1 MEHDIAAIWSD
12 ILSSSSGFLPPGTS
26 EMWIS
31 ECVPMSIEDGVLK
44 LMVPN
49 RFTLDNIEKRV
60 LDTLSDY
67 VRSEGHASSV
77 ELVLSDAAQKP
88 APAAK
93 QILQP
98 QSKNG
103 LLPNY
108 KFDTFVVGKS
118 NNFAHAASIA
128 VSESPG
134 DAPHN
139 PLFIWGGVG
148 LGKTHLMHAIA
159 HRILENE
166 PSARILY
173 VTSEKFTNDLV
184 ASIRNNTTQDFRAR
198 YRNLDVLLV
207 DDIQFIGNK
216 DATQEEFFHT
226 FNSFRE
232 ANRQVVISSDRP
244 PKDIKDIEERL
255 ISRFEWGLVTYIQPP
270 DFETRVAILQT
281 KAELKEYR
289 IPEDVI
295 TFIAQNIPS
304 NIRELEGALNRVVM
318 YSKINDEP
326 INTDN
331 IGSWLK
337 DVIRSSTRGVSI
349 DQIQQLTAE
358 SFNISIDDLTSSNRT
373 KDVALAR
380 QIAMYIARE
389 RLNES
394 LQQIAFAFNKKDHT
408 TIIHA
413 CNKIEEMIKQNGR
426 IKNIVENISG
436 KL

>member
-1 MEHDIAAIWSD
+1 MEQDIRSIWQD
-12 ILSSSSGFLPPGTS
+12 VLSSSNAFLPPGTS
-26 EMWIS
+26 NMWMS
-31 ECVPMSIEDGVLK
+31 ECEPVSIQNGV
-44 LMVPN
+44 MTISVPN
-49 RFTLDNIEKRV
+49 RFTLENFEKRV
-60 LDTLSDY
+60 LEHLIKYVKSMDY
-67 VRSEGHASSV
+67 AESIS
-77 ELVLSDAAQKP
+77 LVLRDEEQKP
-88 APAAK
+88 SDTKK
-93 QILQP
+93 QLLQP

-108 KFDTFVVGKS
+108 IFDTFVVGKS
-118 NNFAHAASIA
+118 NNFAHAASVA

-159 HRILENE
+159 HKILEKDQ
-166 PSARILY
+166 SVRILY

-184 ASIRNNTTQDFRAR
+184 SSIKSNTTADFRSR

-216 DATQEEFFHT
+216 EATQEEFFHT
-226 FNSFRE
+226 FNTFRE
-232 ANRQVVISSDRP
+232 ANKQIVISSDRP
-244 PKDIKDIEERL
+244 PKDIKDLEERL

-281 KAELKEYR
+281 KAEMKEYK

-295 TFIAQNIPS
+295 AFIAQNIPS

-318 YSKINDEP
+318 FSKINNEP
-326 INTDN
+326 INIDN
-331 IGSWLK
+331 IGVWLK
-337 DVIRSSTRGVSI
+337 DVIRSSSVGVSI

-358 SFNISIDDLTSSNRT
+358 SFNITIDDLTSTNRT

-380 QIAMYIARE
+380 QIAMYLARDI
-389 RLNES
+389 LNES

-413 CNKIEEMIKQNGR
+413 CNKIEEMMKTNIR
-426 IKNIVENISG
+426 VKNIVENIRG
-436 KL
+436 KM